1 MKHPISLVLLTICIL
16 FLFSSCHVPLVPNTP
31 DAPLTEDTEV
41 PTTLIQETEAETD
54 PPVRYAY
61 ICNSEVANIYQDL
74 CIGPSVENSEPSI
87 WTEFDLSLDLAS
99 HVIYATPNQ
108 TFSVPTVVM
117 CESNEVNYGGADIPD
132 FDITWRIAEPELL
145 EVVSVHPVGVLGR
158 QGGAVYE
165 IPTFELPRGQ
175 TPGFAVRTLAPGT
188 VHLYITVT
196 HRDTGIYQTM
206 QQIIVIEE

>member
-1 MKHPISLVLLTICIL
+1 MKRPKLIALLTVC
-16 FLFSSCHVPLVPNTP
+16 FLLMLSSCRVPLVPNTP
-31 DAPLTEDTEV
+31 DAPMTEDTEAP
-41 PTTLIQETEAETD
+41 PTVIQETEAETD

-61 ICNSEVANIYQDL
+61 IYNLEGATIYQDL
-74 CIGPSVENSEPSI
+74 CIGPSIENSEPSI
-87 WTEFDLSLDLAS
+87 WTEFDLSLNLAS
-99 HVIYATPNQ
+99 PIIYATPNQ
-108 TFSVPTVVM
+108 TFSVTTSVM
-117 CESNEVNYGGADIPD
+117 CESDEVNYGGADIPD

-158 QGGAVYE
+158 QSGDVHE
-165 IPTFELPRGQ
+165 IPTFELPKEQ

-196 HRDTGIYQTM
+196 HRETGIYQTM